1 MKTTMGEM
9 QDLTGFKSVVPDR
22 IDACPVCGS
31 DADLESAMIRMKRNT
46 LGYAAG
52 LVYHCA
58 TCNTAWPLCGED
70 EKEPIDDWVEFNE
83 YYEGLE

>member
-1 MKTTMGEM
+1 MSEM
-9 QDLTGFKSVVPDR
+9 QDTINIGSIVPDR

-31 DADLESAMIRMKRNT
+31 DADLESAMIRMRTNA

-52 LVYHCA
+52 LVYHCQM
-58 TCNTAWPLCGED
+58 CDTAWPLCGEE
-70 EKEPIDDWVEFNE
+70 EKRPIDDWIGFNE